1 MNIHLI
7 SLFAVTL
14 LKSNAFWMD
23 ERCLF
28 AKVWMSWLYNCRHFG
43 PEKKMLSQYTPLCL
57 GEGEGVWWSCST
69 FCLLLSEPLSKKISQ
84 WVLPCT
90 LTNHIKVV
98 YLVTH
103 HRKKVIGPQITHVNN
118 AWFNYKICLT
128 NSRTNWGADISF
140 SPSYFLMKSTWIHS
154 IELHSE
160 KQLVRRL
167 QSCT

>member
-1 MNIHLI
+1 MKNQSFYTFKYICTINTRLDEH
-7 SLFAVTL
+7 SLNFTFRSHPVKIKCFL
-14 LKSNAFWMD
+14 DGWEMFVCKSLNVMINN
-23 ERCLF
+23 
-28 AKVWMSWLYNCRHFG
+28 NCRHFG

-118 AWFNYKICLT
+118 
-128 NSRTNWGADISF
+128 NSFFEQRMI
-140 SPSYFLMKSTWIHS
+140 
-154 IELHSE
+154 
-160 KQLVRRL
+160 
-167 QSCT
+167 